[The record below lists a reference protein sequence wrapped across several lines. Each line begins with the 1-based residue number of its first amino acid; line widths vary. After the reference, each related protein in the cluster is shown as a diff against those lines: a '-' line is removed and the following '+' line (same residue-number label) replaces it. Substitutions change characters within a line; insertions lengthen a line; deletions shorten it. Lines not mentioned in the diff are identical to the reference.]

1 MFTDRI
7 QAKSN
12 MFITAYERGKKV
24 PSMCRE
30 SHNIWVDL
38 GREFLPRV
46 ISPASI
52 LAGVVSGPVN
62 PYWVQYF
69 VFGIGGNKQTLN
81 IPSFYP
87 TLNQAYPGGNT
98 YDKATHSILYLE
110 RPVMVTGTPDN
121 PPSHT
126 SIGVWGSQIAI
137 PVTFPTQLSGVSSV
151 VEFQVTLL
159 QTDTHLGGAYP
170 AVPISEVG
178 MVLSSQTMSQT
189 TGAVYDYSTPPYIGV
204 ANRQHIV
211 AYNNFAPITKTPTIS
226 LQFNWDLEF

>member
-69 VFGIGGNKQTLN
+69 VF
-81 IPSFYP
+81 
-87 TLNQAYPGGNT
+87 
-98 YDKATHSILYLE
+98 
-110 RPVMVTGTPDN
+110 
-121 PPSHT
+121 
-126 SIGVWGSQIAI
+126 
-137 PVTFPTQLSGVSSV
+137 
-151 VEFQVTLL
+151 
-159 QTDTHLGGAYP
+159 
-170 AVPISEVG
+170 
-178 MVLSSQTMSQT
+178 
-189 TGAVYDYSTPPYIGV
+189 
-204 ANRQHIV
+204 
-211 AYNNFAPITKTPTIS
+211 
-226 LQFNWDLEF
+226 